1 MAYRLKQ
8 DGYNLV
14 LLRIK
19 IDVALLSET
28 LFSDINAA
36 DGAHHHGRTM
46 DDLRRVDLSATQQHY
61 VSSSSPIF
69 KKHQAEI
76 LVKTFIPLEY
86 IENID
91 NPMSM

>member
-1 MAYRLKQ
+1 M
-8 DGYNLV
+8 V

-19 IDVALLSET
+19 VDVAFFRDT

-36 DGAHHHGRTM
+36 DSGHSRGSDATFIENNIRF
-46 DDLRRVDLSATQQHY
+46 SATKKHY
-61 VSSSSPIF
+61 VKNTDPDF
-69 KKHQAEI
+69 KHHQAEV

-91 NPMSM
+91 NPQHM